1 MLVCTAAKHTEGV
14 HMSGKF
20 LHRPSDLSNALRRNK
35 RGRRYPRVGMDGSSG
50 WRFAWGCVVLVIGM
64 VLPLQVNG
72 QRIVLEQRVVTS
84 GTVVSQQPGVLTI
97 TDEAGARLDLKYQG
111 PDEQAVSLNGAK
123 TIIRFP
129 AKIEVH
135 GSLSPEALKPSQFV
149 KFDARIRRGGRFEA
163 GSTVQTI
170 ELLTSAG
177 EVTVTPAGDEDA
189 DGFVACSIVG
199 QVLSVKNN
207 RLALQV
213 DRSRYASGSRL
224 AVPIDESTQVSFDSN
239 DLSQVKAGDEIK
251 SVAYARFSTGDLVIE
266 SIDVAAS
273 VKTETESTV
282 DPLELKFAKF
292 SDEPSAPRDV
302 RSAHF
307 LLHTD
312 ISDRQ
317 AQILLSKLE
326 VMIELVSRYFGQ
338 RSRAPIECYVI
349 RDLSQWDQ
357 WPIEAAGRAKIMSGE
372 GVTVSRGSL
381 KGVTS
386 IVYSCDKHGVVQHE
400 AMHAYC
406 SQTFGSTGP
415 TWYSE
420 GVAEMGQYWKAGER
434 AVNIDPVVA
443 DYLAKSQPKKQLLE
457 IVAAGQVTGDSWQAY
472 AWRWALCHLLAN
484 NPNYSGQFKRLGIAM
499 MKKLPES
506 FESAY
511 GGVAQEIS
519 FEYDQFVRHVANGY
533 RADLCAW
540 QWNARF
546 TPLRQGR
553 KVKSEVEA
561 AYGWQAS
568 GVEVQAGANYQV
580 SASGEIRLSKT
591 GTEYGADGD
600 QRGRGRLVGV
610 IFKDFQLSEPFELG
624 VEASF
629 SAPTDGRLFLRVLD
643 DFTSLA
649 DNSGSLEITVG
660 RP

>member
-1 MLVCTAAKHTEGV
+1 
-14 HMSGKF
+14 
-20 LHRPSDLSNALRRNK
+20 
-35 RGRRYPRVGMDGSSG
+35 MDGSSG
-50 WRFAWGCVVLVIGM
+50 WRFAWVCIALVIGM

-163 GSTVQTI
+163 GSTVQAI

-553 KVKSEVEA
+553 KVKSDVEA

-591 GTEYGADGD
+591 GKEYGADGD

-624 VEASF
+624 VESSF
-629 SAPTDGRLFLRVLD
+629 TAPTDGRLFLRVLD